1 MIFCRAA
8 SWLALFLLIH
18 PPSGYAGI
26 SQLVEQASTPEV
38 MFGQPAVYDSLLTRI
53 AAGGESSARQLL
65 EHAATPWAW
74 RFEVVRQGLKRIGEP
89 ARLVILENLRAGN
102 LSESKTVK
110 NLVLLEKLGRAG
122 DEAFLAVYL
131 ESGDGGRKITALRCL
146 AAFGEPK
153 KSLELALP
161 LLADVDENVRL
172 AAVWAVGELWKRC
185 DYSRLQLDLAA
196 RLRELKNDPV
206 LQVRLTVAE
215 ILEAGGAGQDTGL
228 LKSGGR

>member
-1 MIFCRAA
+1 M
-8 SWLALFLLIH
+8 ALFMLIH
-18 PPSGYAGI
+18 APSGYAGI

-89 ARLVILENLRAGN
+89 ARLVILERLGTGK
-102 LSESKTVK
+102 LPDGETVK

-122 DEAFLAVYL
+122 DEASLAVHL
-131 ESGDGGRKITALRCL
+131 KSGDGGRKITALRCL
-146 AAFGEPK
+146 AAFGEPE

-172 AAVWAVGELWKRC
+172 AAVWAVGELWKRYKLT
-185 DYSRLQLDLAA
+185 DKNTGRLVKA
-196 RLRELKNDPV
+196 
-206 LQVRLTVAE
+206 VRLLLEDSMPQIRLTAAE
-215 ILEAGGAGQDTGL
+215 CLKALGSAAEPSL
-228 LKSGGR
+228 LR